1 MKFDEIKLEISGKL
15 GWKNH
20 SFHVCLF
27 VCFFNFG
34 KKFGKLRKFKKTKLN
49 IEKKNN

>member
-1 MKFDEIKLEISGKL
+1 MQFDEIKLEISGKL

-27 VCFFNFG
+27 NFG

-49 IEKKNN
+49 TEKKNN